1 MGLLPASPYTDSKQ
15 VHHTSKR
22 HALVQSETA
31 PFRAPTTEV
40 AEEVRLN
47 ISLFMTD
54 PQPAAPNELQD
65 SLAPSD
71 IIDEESRSCIES
83 FSAVAEEFSRD
94 EVAPVRPVAVPKE
107 DSHVAD
113 NRSILSSAG
122 SACSSVALGFRLPAT
137 TTAKVPPAS
146 TGRKLS
152 KSPSGRSPEIAYLEA
167 QVASDEYQR
176 N

>member
-1 MGLLPASPYTDSKQ
+1 MASAVTNSKQ
-15 VHHTSKR
+15 VHHGPKR
-22 HALVQSETA
+22 HALVQSEKV

-83 FSAVAEEFSRD
+83 FSAVAEEFSCD
-94 EVAPVRPVAVPKE
+94 EGVLARPVGPPKE
-107 DSHVAD
+107 
-113 NRSILSSAG
+113 
-122 SACSSVALGFRLPAT
+122 
-137 TTAKVPPAS
+137 
-146 TGRKLS
+146 
-152 KSPSGRSPEIAYLEA
+152 
-167 QVASDEYQR
+167 
-176 N
+176 